1 MKMGK
6 KWPKPMTSLSVET
19 IIDNSPYQGSHR
31 NWETWKMVV
40 VMELEK
46 LAKSHVISHGIL
58 PILPPKCPE
67 IVMLFATTKKLSIR
81 LEGPK
86 FLTFLMQWV
95 FMHIA
100 LKGCRPLHTNEPVQF
115 WIGFGLVLIGGSGLN
130 PLGLLAPHW
139 IIQQV
144 IDRNAIENL

>member
-1 MKMGK
+1 M
-6 KWPKPMTSLSVET
+6 S
-19 IIDNSPYQGSHR
+19 Q
-31 NWETWKMVV
+31 
-40 VMELEK
+40 
-46 LAKSHVISHGIL
+46 IL
-58 PILPPKCPE
+58 KAYFFC
-67 IVMLFATTKKLSIR
+67 T
-81 LEGPK
+81 
-86 FLTFLMQWV
+86 FLGYNLYFFSRFLMQWV

>member
-1 MKMGK
+1 MNLLM
-6 KWPKPMTSLSVET
+6 
-19 IIDNSPYQGSHR
+19 
-31 NWETWKMVV
+31 
-40 VMELEK
+40 
-46 LAKSHVISHGIL
+46 
-58 PILPPKCPE
+58 
-67 IVMLFATTKKLSIR
+67 
-81 LEGPK
+81 
-86 FLTFLMQWV
+86 TFLMQWV

-144 IDRNAIENL
+144 IDTNAIENL

>member
-1 MKMGK
+1 MV
-6 KWPKPMTSLSVET
+6 KPSWLSSGQP
-19 IIDNSPYQGSHR
+19 DSQ
-31 NWETWKMVV
+31 
-40 VMELEK
+40 
-46 LAKSHVISHGIL
+46 
-58 PILPPKCPE
+58 
-67 IVMLFATTKKLSIR
+67 IR
-81 LEGPK
+81 LSS
-86 FLTFLMQWV
+86 TFLMQWV

>member
-1 MKMGK
+1 MQNDFVHNH
-6 KWPKPMTSLSVET
+6 LFHFVIFT
-19 IIDNSPYQGSHR
+19 IP
-31 NWETWKMVV
+31 
-40 VMELEK
+40 L
-46 LAKSHVISHGIL
+46 
-58 PILPPKCPE
+58 
-67 IVMLFATTKKLSIR
+67 
-81 LEGPK
+81 
-86 FLTFLMQWV
+86 LMQWV
-95 FMHIA
+95 FIHIA